1 MSKEIN
7 FGIGFVTG
15 RANVCNIIN
24 SYYKNMMEQMKKW
37 KEKVNITIFI
47 LFDTS
52 YQQTSREEFYNILP
66 DVYKDIKVKYITPED
81 INEEIK
87 KITVRH
93 EINQEDAQFF
103 LGHGHAKGRNT
114 VMYYAIKSKMDY
126 LLFWDDDEYPV
137 AAIKDGGKILWEIYT
152 VQTNCKVTRIHFFT

>member
-81 INEEIK
+81 IKEEI
-87 KITVRH
+87 
-93 EINQEDAQFF
+93 Q
-103 LGHGHAKGRNT
+103 
-114 VMYYAIKSKMDY
+114 
-126 LLFWDDDEYPV
+126 
-137 AAIKDGGKILWEIYT
+137 
-152 VQTNCKVTRIHFFT
+152 